1 MKIKSK
7 DWWADRRHWDPFT
20 LGDQTIWFN
29 CASES
34 DKKMYD
40 RVYGRYRQK
49 KRTVI
54 LHLTKDAKAEG
65 WETIQR
71 CPKCGFCMSELE
83 KDWGTLH
90 VFDQCYLCGT
100 ANPKYEKAKEME
112 TQQRAETEAKI
123 TAKAKAWAEA
133 GRTSFEISN
142 YGRHTRISWVEP
154 FMDDEPW
161 LL

>member
-71 CPKCGFCMSELE
+71 CPKCGFCMSET
-83 KDWGTLH
+83 DWGTIS

-100 ANPKYEKAKEME
+100 ANPKYEKAKELE
-112 TQQRAETEAKI
+112 TQQRAEAQEKI
-123 TAKAKAWAEA
+123 TAEAQAWAKAERTLSEITID
-133 GRTSFEISN
+133 GRRAHIS
-142 YGRHTRISWVEP
+142 TWEP